1 MYSKNSLSFSS
12 YVTFSNKYVLFC
24 SHGKGTFSGSQ
35 WTVVV
40 VNMFE
45 EPSMLHHD
53 ETSLMSRMRHLFM
66 DFFMMRHLFMDLVI
80 CL

>member
-1 MYSKNSLSFSS
+1 MYSKKSLSFSS

-40 VNMFE
+40 VNMFG

-53 ETSLMSRMRHLFM
+53 
-66 DFFMMRHLFMDLVI
+66 
-80 CL
+80 